1 MARKDDLGRRGEE
14 LAARY
19 LTRHGY
25 RILARNWRCALGEI
39 DIVAE
44 LDGEIAVV
52 EVKTRS
58 STAYGHPFDAI
69 TPVKAAR
76 LRRLAVRWCDEAPS
90 APRTLRIDAI
100 AVLAPHGSSDAEV
113 VIEHL
118 SGVC

>member
-1 MARKDDLGRRGEE
+1 MAKKDELGRRGEE

-19 LTRHGY
+19 LKARGY
-25 RILARNWRCALGEI
+25 RVIERNWRCPQGEI

-44 LDGEIAVV
+44 RGGELAVV

-58 STAYGHPFDAI
+58 STVYGHPFDAI

-76 LRRLAVRWCDEAPS
+76 LRLLAGLWCEAS
-90 APRTLRIDAI
+90 AHPPRSLRIDAI
-100 AVLAPHGSSDAEV
+100 AVLAPAGIADADV

-118 SGVC
+118 IGVC

>member
-1 MARKDDLGRRGEE
+1 MARKDDLGRRGEH

-19 LTRHGY
+19 LAARGY

-44 LDGEIAVV
+44 RHGDVAIV

-69 TPVKAAR
+69 TPAKASR
-76 LRRLAVRWCDEAPS
+76 LRKLAALWCEESPAK
-90 APRTLRIDAI
+90 PRSLRVDAI
-100 AVLAPHGSSDAEV
+100 AVLAPPGVSDGEA

-118 SGVC
+118 TGVC